1 MLLPTLF
8 LLPVMIVK
16 CLFLLS
22 QPLGMTIMEL
32 FQTFIIKPCFD
43 WCLPTPLKMRLE
55 KSEMVVESM
64 ICNLF
69 SHDVTSLR
77 RLSDKMCTFVRVIN
91 VL

>member
-8 LLPVMIVK
+8 LLPVMVVE

-22 QPLGMTIMEL
+22 QPLGMYVMEL

-69 SHDVTSLR
+69 SHAVTSLR